1 MTKQDCSKE
10 TFRKLLKFLT
20 SVLSQGTNF
29 LMVICLLAFVR
40 QNRLLITCISST
52 DEICIPTSAS
62 LVLTSNFN
70 NKNAFSVGISS
81 RKRLF
86 KKSLERLQSVD

>member
-20 SVLSQGTNF
+20 SMLSQGTNF
-29 LMVICLLAFVR
+29 FMVICLLAFVR
-40 QNRLLITCISST
+40 QNRLLITCMSST
-52 DEICIPTSAS
+52 DEICILTSTS

-70 NKNAFSVGISS
+70 NKIAFLIGHI
-81 RKRLF
+81 F
-86 KKSLERLQSVD
+86 KEKTL